1 MAVKF
6 SDFSQK
12 QLVSDV
18 TNLVGYLQAGELN
31 VMIPPGNLDTTYVVS
46 TGNSGSSPN
55 ISIQGTKPNQPSIAA
70 STISLTGSGAT
81 LLNGNGSTAI
91 EFASTAYSL
100 TSTNTS
106 PAGTVPLV
114 LGKTGGGDLS
124 GDNLVNL
131 VGAGGIAL
139 TSSSNTITITGAGI
153 DTTYTLVSQT
163 SGGSVDLNLDDSAGG
178 TDTIKLTPAGGL
190 TITKSAG
197 DVITLDTSALGDGT
211 VTNVSS
217 ATPSLISVASQASTP
232 AITAIT
238 SGGVGASSTS
248 LATGAQIQ
256 AAINTA
262 VAGLLDY
269 KGGYDA
275 PSNNPDLD
283 SGSNIAILKGDAY
296 TVTVAG
302 TFFTEAVGI
311 GDLLIA
317 NDDMAANGGS
327 ALTNWTT
334 VQNNV
339 GTAQVGATDG
349 ATAKGIAGFDNQM
362 FATTANGFIT
372 STTLNTV
379 VITRVGAGNGLFYVD
394 GTQQA
399 DITLM
404 PDVTYLIDQ
413 SDASNDGHPLILST
427 TTPTKAEYATGVVYL
442 IDNVPVANA
451 AAYNTGF
458 NGATT
463 SRQLRVT
470 LNQVA
475 PTLYY
480 VCYNHQNMGGNISGG
495 GAPVKTVNTFNIND
509 TITNTLT
516 VTSPTN
522 PSSVN
527 FIDVYINGVYQAK
540 ANATLTSVKTLTLV
554 AGFYPDGAVIETVTT
569 T

>member
-232 AITAIT
+232 TITAIT

-275 PSNNPDLD
+275 PSNDPDLD

-302 TFFTEAVGI
+302 TFFTEAVAI

-317 NDDMAANGGS
+317 NEDMAIGGS
-327 ALTNWTT
+327 ALTKWTT

-349 ATAKGIAGFDNQM
+349 ATAKGLAGFDNQM

-495 GAPVKTVNTFNIND
+495 GAPVKTVNIFNISG
-509 TITNTLT
+509 TSTNTLT

>member
-190 TITKSAG
+190 TITTSAG

-217 ATPSLISVASQASTP
+217 ATPSLISVASQESTP

-238 SGGVGASSTS
+238 SGGVGSGSTS

-262 VAGLLDY
+262 VTGLLDY

-275 PSNNPDLD
+275 PLNSPDLD

-334 VQNNV
+334 VQNNI

-540 ANATLTSVKTLTLV
+540 ANATLSVKTLTLV

>member
-269 KGGYDA
+269 KGGYNA
-275 PSNNPDLD
+275 LSNSPDLD

-349 ATAKGIAGFDNQM
+349 ATAKGLAGFDNQM

-495 GAPVKTVNTFNIND
+495 GAPVKTVNIFNISG
-509 TITNTLT
+509 TSTNTLT

>member
-275 PSNNPDLD
+275 PSNDPDLD

-302 TFFTEAVGI
+302 TFFTEAVAI

-317 NDDMAANGGS
+317 NEDMAIGGS
-327 ALTNWTT
+327 ALTKWTT

-349 ATAKGIAGFDNQM
+349 ATAKGLAGFDNQM

-495 GAPVKTVNTFNIND
+495 GAPVKTVNIFNISG
-509 TITNTLT
+509 TSTNTLT